1 MTLKELK
8 IGQSALIKAVGGTGA
23 LRQHFLDM
31 GVIPGAEVTV
41 VKFAPMGDPMELQ
54 IHGYELSLRLDEA
67 EKILVELID
76 ERTRKHPKPHSMY
89 KKYNQGTGDGH
100 EAWHETSCVSCDD
113 CRRGGDDPHRQTI

>member
-41 VKFAPMGDPMELQ
+41 VKFALWAIQWNCKFMVM
-54 IHGYELSLRLDEA
+54 
-67 EKILVELID
+67 
-76 ERTRKHPKPHSMY
+76 
-89 KKYNQGTGDGH
+89 N
-100 EAWHETSCVSCDD
+100 
-113 CRRGGDDPHRQTI
+113 CRFV

>member
-41 VKFAPMGDPMELQ
+41 DALIKSIHPHDVYPITSTPSSLIAFETCVK
-54 IHGYELSLRLDEA
+54 
-67 EKILVELID
+67 
-76 ERTRKHPKPHSMY
+76 
-89 KKYNQGTGDGH
+89 
-100 EAWHETSCVSCDD
+100 
-113 CRRGGDDPHRQTI
+113 

>member
-41 VKFAPMGDPMELQ
+41 VKFAPMGDPVELQ
-54 IHGYELSLRLDEA
+54 IHGYELSLRLHESMRVQ
-67 EKILVELID
+67 KILITPFTLV
-76 ERTRKHPKPHSMY
+76 
-89 KKYNQGTGDGH
+89 
-100 EAWHETSCVSCDD
+100 
-113 CRRGGDDPHRQTI
+113 

>member
-41 VKFAPMGDPMELQ
+41 VKFAPMVIQ
-54 IHGYELSLRLDEA
+54 W
-67 EKILVELID
+67 
-76 ERTRKHPKPHSMY
+76 
-89 KKYNQGTGDGH
+89 N
-100 EAWHETSCVSCDD
+100 
-113 CRRGGDDPHRQTI
+113 CRFMVMNYRFV

>member
-41 VKFAPMGDPMELQ
+41 VKFAPMGDQWNCKFM
-54 IHGYELSLRLDEA
+54 
-67 EKILVELID
+67 V
-76 ERTRKHPKPHSMY
+76 M
-89 KKYNQGTGDGH
+89 N
-100 EAWHETSCVSCDD
+100 
-113 CRRGGDDPHRQTI
+113 CRFV